1 MSCGGSASNS
11 YNLTNTLSKN
21 HHSVDNVIIPESL
34 SKYDKLLD
42 SVLSEFDVSN
52 VLVYDNDVQS
62 QKYNEEYDG
71 NTRRIIPDNTSFTLK
86 LSPYVNDTVMNI
98 NGNTL
103 QYVQSENAAVLFI
116 GGKPDI
122 KAVPEYMRSADYVIL
137 SLLPENSQLL
147 NCKNLIFSG
156 TKQTYDKNVNSFR
169 EISSNIQTTFNSN
182 IEILI

>member
-1 MSCGGSASNS
+1 MINF
-11 YNLTNTLSKN
+11 LT
-21 HHSVDNVIIPESL
+21 
-34 SKYDKLLD
+34 

-122 KAVPEYMRSADYVIL
+122 KAG
-137 SLLPENSQLL
+137 
-147 NCKNLIFSG
+147 SG
-156 TKQTYDKNVNSFR
+156 IYAKR
-169 EISSNIQTTFNSN
+169 
-182 IEILI
+182 